1 MTIRAASAGMGSNPW
16 TLPLSPSGFNVSVA
30 VLGGFLSTFGLVS
43 YLLKENYY
51 LPEARELRSR
61 VS

>member
-1 MTIRAASAGMGSNPW
+1 MTIRAASAGMGTTLW
-16 TLPLSPSGFNVSVA
+16 TLPLSHSGFNVAVA

-43 YLLKENYY
+43 YLLKEHYY
-51 LPEARELRSR
+51 LPEARELRPR